1 MTTLLTETEAEAETE
16 AETDNPT
23 YTMRANMR
31 SGNLSG
37 FIKRERS
44 THLQCA
50 WVVAQQA
57 KNIV

>member
-31 SGNLSG
+31 SGIG
-37 FIKRERS
+37 KI
-44 THLQCA
+44 
-50 WVVAQQA
+50 
-57 KNIV
+57 